1 MKEQTLKDLGFK
13 MQHETAESSGADKDW
28 YYYTMDIGD
37 ICLITNENEEAVEH
51 GWEVSIGVIGFDF
64 DSCIIKAS
72 EDLEDLIRIIKNNTK

>member
-37 ICLITNENEEAVEH
+37 ICLITNGCDEALDN
-51 GWEVSIGVIGFDF
+51 GWEASIFDF
-64 DSCIIKAS
+64 PSCVIKRRI
-72 EDLEDLIRIIKNNTK
+72 DLEDLIEIIQINTK